1 MLYLYCQINNGGIKM
16 TNPIKK
22 NADKISKLVAI
33 AVVALFVFSACS
45 DDNNTLNNTLNFSGK
60 LVEHSECKYEKS
72 DEVPENTQ
80 VDFTFDNATNKL
92 TLKHFN
98 VEFNCCPDYL
108 YTDVSLVNDTILIQE
123 FEAASLC
130 NCTCLYDLDILVTGV
145 EAKKYTIKIV
155 EPYYSGEQKIIF
167 DVDLNEIKNGSFSV
181 VRE

>member
-1 MLYLYCQINNGGIKM
+1 M

-45 DDNNTLNNTLNFSGK
+45 DDNDNNTLNFNGK
-60 LVEHSECKYEKS
+60 LVGHSECKNENSFLS
-72 DEVPENTQ
+72 DEVPANVSQ

-123 FEAASLC
+123 FESVATPCRC
-130 NCTCLYDLDILVTGV
+130 NCLYDLDILVTGV

-181 VRE
+181 ARE